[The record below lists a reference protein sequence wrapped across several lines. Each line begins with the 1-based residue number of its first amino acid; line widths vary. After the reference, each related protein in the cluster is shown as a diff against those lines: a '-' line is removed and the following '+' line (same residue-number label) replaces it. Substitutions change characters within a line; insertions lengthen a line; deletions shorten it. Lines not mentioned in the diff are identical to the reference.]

1 MRYGEAS
8 FQYLGSGRS
17 RAVWRHGN
25 YVVKIP
31 LNEAG
36 IHDNIYERS
45 VFQRR
50 RQPRYDWGHW
60 ARCRLL
66 GDILIMQYV
75 DTDSFH
81 YADMTSSPAYDWT
94 YAIDGLQVGYNR
106 FGQLVAYDYGW
117 N

>member
-1 MRYGEAS
+1 MTFEYI
-8 FQYLGSGRS
+8 GSGRS

-36 IHDNIYERS
+36 IHDNLYERS

-50 RQPRYDWGHW
+50 HQKGYDWGHF

-66 GDILIMQYV
+66 GTILIMQYV
-75 DTDSFH
+75 EYTFN
-81 YADMTSSPAYDWT
+81 YADIKPGVHDWT
-94 YAIDGLQVGYNR
+94 YRIDGLQIGHNR